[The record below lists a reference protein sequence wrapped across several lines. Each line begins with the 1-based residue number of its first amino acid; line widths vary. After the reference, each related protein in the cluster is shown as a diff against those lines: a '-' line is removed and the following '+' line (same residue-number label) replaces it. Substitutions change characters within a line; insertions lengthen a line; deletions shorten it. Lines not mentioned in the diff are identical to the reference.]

1 MVCGNCGRV
10 VKDGAKFCDYCG
22 ATVNAATAGA
32 EQSGEQIL
40 GGAKRR
46 GKGLV
51 VGLGVAGVAVVA
63 AVVILLVSL
72 LGGAKGKVLKA
83 VAKSAGEHAAVM
95 DTFGVSTLREILEK
109 QSYTQKIGLELEKIG
124 LEMEQIDMGYSRVD
138 YNIMKGLGAD
148 LILAS
153 DLPGHKI
160 GVTGSVRWGSVD
172 LAEVYLTMEE
182 GKIVAFCPELMD
194 DTAVGIN
201 TETIGK
207 DISEADWFEDYM
219 GEDPDDFE
227 DLSFNI
233 FDLIDITREVTPMDT
248 AAQKELVKAIEV
260 EKEGSDEVEVNGED
274 VKCAIYSVVI
284 PEDALLD
291 YLDAVQEYVEESTK
305 ADEIA
310 DYLDSLDLD
319 IDTDDF
325 ADEMESSYDELFV
338 ELEEIIKEL
347 GDLELEVAV
356 KGGLVMAVNG
366 ELEIDGE
373 TMEYSLQ
380 LGGGKEYVN
389 DISLTMEVDGSAVVI
404 ESSGDHALKGGV
416 YTDTTTFKADGEK
429 LMTLETEYD
438 TKAKEDNFSFVMF
451 NDDGRLTLEGTLAVS
466 GGSFSMVFDELSF
479 FDDYNEGISV
489 SGEYTIKAYEKVKI
503 PAEETFMILTA
514 DEGDIEDLLEEIED
528 NAYDFG
534 MYLGE
539 ECYELIEAL
548 EYWY

>member
-22 ATVNAATAGA
+22 AAVNTATAGA

-51 VGLGVAGVAVVA
+51 AGLGVAGVAVVA

-83 VAKSAGEHAAVM
+83 AAKSAGEHAAVM

-109 QSYTQKIGLELEKIG
+109 QAYTQKIGLELEKIC
-124 LEMEQIDMGYSRVD
+124 IDSYGRVD

-172 LAEVYLTMEE
+172 LVEAYLTMEE
-182 GKIVAFCPELMD
+182 GKIIVFCPELMD

-233 FDLIDITREVTPMDT
+233 FDLLDIIRKAKPMDT

-260 EKEGSDEVEVNGED
+260 EKDGSDEVEVNGED
-274 VKCAIYSVVI
+274 IKCAIYSVEI

-291 YLDAVQEYVEESTK
+291 YLDAVQEYVEESAK

-325 ADEMESSYDELFV
+325 TDEMESSCDEMFV

-347 GDLELEVAV
+347 GDLEFEVAV

-380 LGGGKEYVN
+380 LGGGKEYVD

-429 LMTLETEYD
+429 VMTIETEYD

-466 GGSFSMVFDELSF
+466 GGSVSMVFDELSF
-479 FDDYNEGISV
+479 FDGYSDGISV

-514 DEGDIEDLLEEIED
+514 DEDDIEGLLEDIED

-534 MYLGE
+534 ADLAE
-539 ECYELIEAL
+539 KCYDLIEVIQ
-548 EYWY
+548 YWY

>member
-63 AVVILLVSL
+63 AVAILLVSL

-83 VAKSAGEHAAVM
+83 AAKSAGEHAAVM

-109 QSYTQKIGLELEKIG
+109 QAYTQKIGLELEK
-124 LEMEQIDMGYSRVD
+124 LSVDDYSGND
-138 YNIMKGLGAD
+138 YSIMKGLGAD

-160 GVTGSVRWGSVD
+160 GVNGMLRWGSVD
-172 LAEVYLTMEE
+172 LVEAYVTMEE
-182 GKIVAFCPELMD
+182 GKIIAFCPELMD
-194 DTAVGIN
+194 DTALGID

-207 DISEADWFEDYM
+207 DISEADWFEDFT
-219 GEDPDDFE
+219 GEDMDDFE

-248 AAQKELVKAIEV
+248 AAQKELVNAIEV
-260 EKEGSDEVEVNGED
+260 EKDGSDEVEVNGED
-274 VKCAIYSVVI
+274 IKCAIYSVVI

-291 YLDAVQEYVEESTK
+291 YLDALQEYVEESTK
-305 ADEIA
+305 ADEMA

-325 ADEMESSYDELFV
+325 ADEMESSYDEVFST
-338 ELEEIIKEL
+338 LEEAVKEL
-347 GDLELEVAV
+347 GDLEFEVAV

-429 LMTLETEYD
+429 VMTIETEYD
-438 TKAKEDNFSFVMF
+438 TKAKDDNFSFVMF
-451 NDDGRLTLEGTLAVS
+451 NDEGRLTLEGTLAVS

-489 SGEYTIKAYEKVKI
+489 SGEYTVKAYEKIKI
-503 PAEETFMILTA
+503 PAEETVMLLTA
-514 DEGDIEDLLEEIED
+514 DEGDIEDLLEDIED

-539 ECYELIEAL
+539 ECYELIEAIQ
-548 EYWY
+548 YWS